1 MTENKS
7 ARVLIVEDEPDI
19 AALVTYQLARSGMQ
33 VSAVSSGR
41 EALQALDAEVPDLL
55 VLDLMLPEI
64 GGLEVL
70 RTLRSRPKTRELPVL
85 ILTARREQEDRIN
98 GLELGADDYLPKP
111 FSQRELVLRVRALL
125 RRAGATAGGQ
135 QKRLRAGALVVDT
148 GSNQVTVD
156 GKEIQLTPI
165 EFRLLVC
172 LLERKG
178 RTQSRRTLLE
188 AVWDTTADIETRTVD
203 MHVRRLRAKLGSAAG
218 AIETVRGFG
227 YRFKPE
233 D

>member
-85 ILTARREQEDRIN
+85 ILTARREQEDRIK

-111 FSQRELVLRVRALL
+111 FSPRELVLRVRALL